1 MRQALHIA
9 IGLAFWALLAVLWLL
24 LALEGKTTGA
34 AFRDTGLQ
42 LAALMGAVLA
52 ITIWWIR
59 HNVGIYR
66 RKGPRRGRPD
76 SPPRTDEDRLGRNV
90 AWAMPGGAPAA
101 LAERHLVVEIAGDL
115 KTYRRDG

>member
-9 IGLAFWALLAVLWLL
+9 IGLAFWALLAVLWVV
-24 LALEGKTTGA
+24 LALEGKASGA

-42 LAALMGAVLA
+42 VAALMGAVLA
-52 ITIWWIR
+52 VTIWWIR

-76 SPPRTDEDRLGRNV
+76 LAPHTDEDRLGHV
-90 AWAMPGGAPAA
+90 VHWALDEGAAGA
-101 LAERHLVVEIAGDL
+101 TTEQHLVVELDGTL
-115 KTYRRDG
+115 KTYRKAS